1 MVWIHDSGNL
11 RLHDEQM
18 QVEFLFYSR
27 NYDNIKW
34 LGGTGFNIVENT
46 LIRLTGYYVFQL
58 AVMVPFYVKSLTIL
72 SGYEWSLHYLKIYN
86 LYLYNGDW
94 SELISTT
101 NVLSL
106 WISILEMH
114 SIELPSFS
122 LWSVPWIHNVSIQK
136 WQWPIWYILL
146 TFGFTELHIHLSN
159 SLNEYEKKSPF
170 FLRLILHNFDDHKI
184 FST

>member
-72 SGYEWSLHYLKIYN
+72 SGYE
-86 LYLYNGDW
+86 
-94 SELISTT
+94 
-101 NVLSL
+101 
-106 WISILEMH
+106 
-114 SIELPSFS
+114 
-122 LWSVPWIHNVSIQK
+122 
-136 WQWPIWYILL
+136 
-146 TFGFTELHIHLSN
+146 
-159 SLNEYEKKSPF
+159 
-170 FLRLILHNFDDHKI
+170 
-184 FST
+184 